1 MPRKHSTPE
10 EETEINITPMLD
22 IVFIMLIFFI
32 VTTSF
37 VKETGIEPTRPQAE
51 TAEARPR
58 GNILIG
64 VDQTGD
70 IWINKR
76 EVEVNQIRQIVE
88 DALTENPE
96 SSAVII
102 ADQESPTG
110 TLIDIMDQVRL
121 GGVVDIS
128 VAAEPEGT

>member
-1 MPRKHSTPE
+1 MARKHSSPD

-37 VKETGIEPTRPQAE
+37 VKETGIEPRRPEAQ
-51 TAEARPR
+51 TAAARPR

-64 VDQTGD
+64 VAENGD
-70 IWINKR
+70 VWMNKR
-76 EVEVNQIRQIVE
+76 RVEMTQIRQLVE
-88 DALTENPE
+88 DAVGENPE

-102 ADQESPTG
+102 ADQASATG

-121 GGVVDIS
+121 GGVIDIS
-128 VAAEPEGT
+128 VAAEPEGS